1 MERGKTMS
9 AKDNNKQFVWFNSY
23 TLAVMSVPEGQQ
35 RDRLIAA
42 IVLYA
47 ATGMEPDFAE
57 SEWALRGIFE
67 AVRPNVES
75 SRACYENSNKPPKDG
90 KRRRGRPKKEAAV
103 VDDVDQFAATTEIP
117 DEVLEAMAETAEM
130 EVEVW

>member
-1 MERGKTMS
+1 MS
-9 AKDNNKQFVWFNSY
+9 AKDTKQFVWFNSY
-23 TLAVMSVPEGQQ
+23 TAAALSVPEGQL
-35 RDRLIAA
+35 RDRLISA

-47 ATGMEPDFAE
+47 AAGIEPDFGD
-57 SEWALRGIFE
+57 EWALTGIFE

-75 SRACYENSNKPPKDG
+75 SRACYENSNKPPAPG
-90 KRRRGRPKKEAAV
+90 KKKRGRPKKEAAV